1 MYEKLVAL
9 LVAKFAQAR
18 KDGLQQLARSLAL
31 QVADETEAQALVD
44 KLSAEKVTDFIK
56 EWRKEVDSE
65 ITKGTKSYEENL
77 KSKYDFVEKKAPT
90 PASADPNDVATLIAN
105 AVKQAVEPLQVEI
118 QSLKL
123 GKTADTRK
131 QTLENALKDVPLV
144 LKSSVIKNFDKMNFE
159 SDEDFNAFLS
169 EMQNDLKQAH
179 QEAVNSGLG
188 GFPRP
193 ASPSNQ
199 TNKEQIKNEIAQW
212 ASQEKE
218 ANK

>member
-77 KSKYDFVEKKAPT
+77 KSKYDFIEKKTPT
-90 PASADPNDVATLIAN
+90 SADPNDVATLIAN

-131 QTLENALKDVPLV
+131 QTLENALKDVPHA

-159 SDEDFNAFLS
+159 SDEDFNTFLS

-188 GFPRP
+188 RFPRP

-199 TNKEQIKNEIAQW
+199 TDKEQIKNEIAQW
-212 ASQEKE
+212 ASQDKE